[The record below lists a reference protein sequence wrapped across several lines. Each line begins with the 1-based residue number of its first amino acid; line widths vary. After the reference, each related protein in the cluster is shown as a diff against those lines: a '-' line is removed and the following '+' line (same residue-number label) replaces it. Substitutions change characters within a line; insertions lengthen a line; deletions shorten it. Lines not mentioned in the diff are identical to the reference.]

1 VERQPP
7 LPPPAPPASGRFA
20 TTRWSVVLTAADP
33 TLPASADALAELCRT
48 YWYPIYAF
56 VRRQGNAHESAQ
68 DLTQEFFARML
79 EKRYID
85 DVGPEKGRF
94 RTFLLV
100 CLKRFL
106 ANEWDKTR
114 AQKRGG
120 GKAHLSIDFQDADG
134 RYSLEPG
141 HDVTAQKIFE
151 RRWALTVLER
161 TLAGVAQEFAESGRG
176 GLFDALKVY
185 LVGDVSAPP
194 YAQTGNRLGMTEG
207 AVKVAVHRLRERYR
221 AALRREIAATV
232 EREDDVDR
240 EIAEL
245 FAALGS

>member
-1 VERQPP
+1 M
-7 LPPPAPPASGRFA
+7 
-20 TTRWSVVLTAADP
+20 VLTAANQSSP
-33 TLPASADALAELCRT
+33 RSADALAELCRT

-56 VRRQGNAHESAQ
+56 VRRQGNSHEAAQ

-85 DVGPEKGRF
+85 DVGPEKGKF

-106 ANEWDKTR
+106 SNEWDKTR

-120 GKAHLSIDFQDADG
+120 GKAQLSIDFQDAEG

-141 HDVTAQKIFE
+141 HEVTAQKVFE

-161 TLAGVAQEFAESGRG
+161 TLSGLAEEFAQPERREV
-176 GLFDALKVY
+176 FEALKVY
-185 LVGDVSAPP
+185 LVGEAGAPP
-194 YAQTGNRLGMTEG
+194 YAETAKRLGMSEG

-232 EREDDVDR
+232 TSEAAVDE

-245 FAALGS
+245 FAALGE

>member
-1 VERQPP
+1 M
-7 LPPPAPPASGRFA
+7 
-20 TTRWSVVLTAADP
+20 VLTAADETSP
-33 TLPASADALAELCRT
+33 GSADALGELCKT

-56 VRRQGNAHESAQ
+56 VRRQGCTHERAQ

-85 DVGPEKGRF
+85 DVGPEKGKF

-120 GKAHLSIDFQDADG
+120 GKTPLSIDFQDAEG
-134 RYSLEPG
+134 RYSLEPAHG
-141 HDVTAQKIFE
+141 LTAQKVFE

-161 TLAGVAQEFAESGRG
+161 SLAGVAEEFKRSGRG
-176 GLFDALKVY
+176 ELFEALKVY
-185 LVGDVSAPP
+185 LVGETGAPA
-194 YAQTGNRLGMTEG
+194 YAEVAARLTMTEG
-207 AVKVAVHRLRERYR
+207 AVKVAVHRLREKYR

-232 EREDDVDR
+232 SSEAEVDQ

>member
-1 VERQPP
+1 M
-7 LPPPAPPASGRFA
+7 
-20 TTRWSVVLTAADP
+20 VLTAADP
-33 TLPASADALAELCRT
+33 ASPGSDVALGELCQT

-56 VRRQGNAHESAQ
+56 VRRQGNAHDQAQ

-106 ANEWDKTR
+106 ANEWDKAR
-114 AQKRGG
+114 AKKRGG
-120 GKAHLSIDFQDADG
+120 GKTPIPIDFQDAEG

-141 HDVTAQKIFE
+141 HDVTAQRIFE

-161 TLAGVAQEFAESGRG
+161 TLAGVAREFAESGRG
-176 GLFDALKVY
+176 ELFKALKVY
-185 LVGDVSAPP
+185 LVGEVGAPP
-194 YAQTGNRLGMTEG
+194 YLETAKHLNMTEG

-232 EREDDVDR
+232 EREEDVDR

-245 FAALGS
+245 FAALGN